1 MRGKKT
7 SKEDEKLIMSL
18 YMISTDYAD
27 IARQTGKAESTVKSV
42 IERCKDLPE
51 YVEIRQKM
59 KILFSE
65 DFLRITKKALKR
77 LEATIDNPESNIM
90 VHHLTTV
97 IGTLIDKLRLI
108 HGVDASE
115 DAEEGGIIQINQ
127 VQELTPPEVD

>member
-1 MRGKKT
+1 
-7 SKEDEKLIMSL
+7 
-18 YMISTDYAD
+18 MISTDYAD

-51 YVEIRQKM
+51 YVEVRQKM

-115 DAEEGGIIQINQ
+115 EDEDEGGIIQINQ